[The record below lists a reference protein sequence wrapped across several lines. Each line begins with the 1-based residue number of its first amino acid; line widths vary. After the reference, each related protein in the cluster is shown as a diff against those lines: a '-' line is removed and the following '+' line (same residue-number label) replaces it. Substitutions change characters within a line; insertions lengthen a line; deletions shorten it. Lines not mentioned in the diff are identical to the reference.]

1 VSLRQKTLLIVV
13 LTLVGLYLLL
23 YIFARKTV
31 LDRFA
36 QLEHQEIRQDLDRV
50 SHTISNEYDLLAT
63 IARDD
68 SQWDEAYRFINRPM
82 AKWGENNFP
91 NDTFGALRLNL
102 LIYMNSSDQAVH
114 AREFNEQDGHQRPAS
129 DEAITHVVPLSRMA
143 RESNNKGVGGIVIMP
158 GGPMLVTAWP
168 LLDST
173 GHGPPRGALLMGRR
187 LDAAELKRLAWT
199 TSLQFDI
206 FCLNGAPLPKDIIHA
221 RAQLS
226 RLTALVAPLGQGIAG
241 YTLLKDYTG
250 TPALVLRV
258 QTPRVIYAQGQ
269 MTLMYLM
276 GFTLFVGAVFT
287 TLTLLLLEK
296 QVLSRLISLSRSV
309 AVIGVRSG
317 LSDRVRVQGADEI
330 SHLAGSINQM
340 LASLERAERE
350 REVPE
355 AYLEGL
361 FESAPEAVV
370 IVDSQGR
377 VVRVNQ
383 EFSRMF
389 GYALEEARGRELD
402 RLIVPPTRIEEAE
415 ALNEQVEHGKT
426 VSLETQ
432 RRTSDG
438 RTVDVSI
445 LGTPVKIGGG
455 RVAFYAIYRDITERK
470 RSESLQSA
478 LYRIA
483 ERANTAQN
491 LDDLFAGIH
500 KILSEL
506 MFAKN
511 CYIALYDPA
520 TELVSF
526 PYFVDEKDVVAPP
539 PHKFRRGLTEYVLR
553 TGKPLLATPEIL
565 DDLVRRGELEAR
577 VGARSR
583 DWIGVPLKQGES
595 TFGVLTIQTYEEN
608 VRYGESEKE
617 ILTFVSQQIAS
628 AVLHRR
634 NQDAI
639 RESESRFRALA
650 ENAAPALYIYSK
662 RFYYLNPSTAYLFG
676 YSREEL
682 MAMDD
687 PWEILVHPEFREMTR
702 QRSQARLRG
711 EYAPSHYEFKIVTK
725 SGEERWVDFSASSP
739 IQFAGKPANIAI
751 AVDITERKW
760 AEQLQTA
767 LYRIATTTS
776 SSQDLQELFAA
787 IHSIVGELM
796 DARNFYVALYDSV
809 ENLVSFPYFVD
820 EEDAT
825 DDPRPPKKGLTEYL
839 LRTGQPLLANPEVF
853 ERLVASGEVETVGA
867 PSLDWLGVPLKSGDN
882 VFGVLVVQSYSEN
895 VRYGE
900 REKEILTFVS
910 HHVASAIQHK
920 RNQDALRDSEIRYRT
935 LVQSAVYGIFGWN
948 LEQRFTDVNPALV
961 AILGY
966 ESAEDVL
973 VLRSASDIYVDP
985 AQHQEIVNTLL
996 AVGQLRGMEVQWR
1009 RRDGKSITVRLS
1021 GRALLDQHGTSG
1033 FEMIVEDIT
1042 ERRLLEEQLRQS
1054 QKMEAVGQLAGGV
1067 AHDFNNLLTI
1077 IKGNSQLLL
1086 ERLHEADSRRGGVE
1100 QIQKAADKAASL
1112 TSQLLAFS
1120 RKQVVAFRVLDL
1132 NAVLTNMVQLLPRLL
1147 GEHIELSIVQGKHL
1161 GSVKADPGQIE
1172 QIIMNLG
1179 LNARDAMPNGGRLT
1193 IETRNVELD
1202 QSYSDQQIQVEAGR
1216 YVQLAVSD
1224 TGVGIDPEVLPHIF
1238 EPFFTTKPA
1247 GKGTGL
1253 GLSTV
1258 YGIVQQSNGY
1268 IWAYSDPGVGTTFK
1282 LYLPRVDQVAETLDV
1297 KPGSRELYAGF
1308 ETILLVEDEDGV
1320 RSLIQ
1325 LLLQRNGYRVLEAH
1339 NAEQALQIAESNKD
1353 RIHLL
1358 LTDLILPRLGGR
1370 ELAERVT
1377 ALRPETK
1384 CLFMSGYTD
1393 DSVLK
1398 SGVLDNQ
1405 TPFLQKPFSMEALLQ
1420 KIRDVLGKA
1429 AAVQ

>member
-1 VSLRQKTLLIVV
+1 MSLRQKTLLILV

-23 YIFARKTV
+23 YVLARRTV

-50 SHTISNEYDLLAT
+50 AHTIANEYDLLST

-68 SQWDEAYRFINRPM
+68 SQWDEAYRFVSRPDRY
-82 AKWGENNFP
+82 WGENNFP
-91 NDTFGALRLNL
+91 NDTFAALRLNL
-102 LIYMNSSDQAVH
+102 LIYMNSIDEPVH
-114 AREFNEQDGHQRPAS
+114 AREFDEQAGEQRPAS
-129 DEAITHVVPLSRMA
+129 DEIINRVLPLSRLA
-143 RESNNKGVGGIVIMP
+143 RTTENKGVGGIVLMP
-158 GGPMLVTAWP
+158 DGPMLVTAWP
-168 LLDST
+168 LLNST
-173 GHGPPRGALLMGRR
+173 GHGPPHGALLMGRR

-199 TSLQFDI
+199 TSLQFDV
-206 FCLNGAPLPKDIIHA
+206 FPLSEAPLPRDVSHA
-221 RAQLS
+221 RVQLS
-226 RLTALVAPLGQGIAG
+226 RTSAVVAPLGQGIAG
-241 YTLLKDYTG
+241 YALLKDYTG
-250 TPALVLRV
+250 IPALVLRV
-258 QTPRVIYAQGQ
+258 QTSRVVYAQGQ
-269 MTLMYLM
+269 ITLMYLM
-276 GFTLFVGAVFT
+276 GFTFFVGAVFT
-287 TLTLLLLEK
+287 TLTLLLLEN
-296 QVLSRLISLSRSV
+296 QVLSRLISLSKSV
-309 AVIGVRSG
+309 ASIGVRSG
-317 LSDRVRVQGADEI
+317 LSERVRVQGEDEI
-330 SHLAGSINQM
+330 SNLAGSINQM

-370 IVDSQGR
+370 IVDSQRR

-383 EFSRMF
+383 EFSQMF
-389 GYALEEARGRELD
+389 GYSLEEARGRELD
-402 RLIVPPTRIEEAE
+402 RLIVPAARVEEAQ
-415 ALNEQVEHGKT
+415 ALNAEVEQGKS

-432 RRTSDG
+432 RRTSAG

-470 RSESLQSA
+470 RSELLQSA

-483 ERANTAQN
+483 EKANTAQN

-520 TELVSF
+520 SELVSF
-526 PYFVDEKDVVAPP
+526 PYFVDEKDLVAPP

-553 TGKPLLATPEIL
+553 TGKPLLATPKIL
-565 DDLVRRGELEAR
+565 DDLVRRGELDAR

-608 VRYGESEKE
+608 VRYGEAEKE

-628 AVLHRR
+628 AVLNRR

-639 RESESRFRALA
+639 RESESRFRSLA
-650 ENAAPALYIYSK
+650 ENAAPALYIYAQ
-662 RFYYLNPSTAYLFG
+662 RFYYLNPSTARLFG

-682 MAMDD
+682 MAMED
-687 PWEILVHPEFREMTR
+687 PWQILVHPEFCEMTR
-702 QRSQARLRG
+702 QRAQARLRG
-711 EYAPSHYEFKIVTK
+711 ESVPSHYEFKIVTK
-725 SGEERWVDFSASSP
+725 TGEERWVDFSASSP

-776 SSQDLQELFAA
+776 SAQDLQELFAE
-787 IHSIVGELM
+787 IHEIVGELM
-796 DARNFYVALYDSV
+796 DARNFYVALYDAIKD
-809 ENLVSFPYFVD
+809 LVSFPYFVD

-825 DDPRPPKKGLTEYL
+825 DEPRPPKKGLTEYL

-867 PSLDWLGVPLKSGDN
+867 PSLDWLGVPLKTGDN
-882 VFGVLVVQSYSEN
+882 VFGVLVVQSYSEK

-920 RNQDALRDSEIRYRT
+920 RNQDALRDSEMRYRT

-966 ESAEDVL
+966 ESPEDVL
-973 VLRSASDIYVDP
+973 ALPSASDVYVDP
-985 AQHQEIVNTLL
+985 AQHEEIVNTLL
-996 AVGQLRGMEVQWR
+996 TVGQLRGMEVQWR

-1021 GRALLDQHGTSG
+1021 GRTLLDQHGTTG
-1033 FEMIVEDIT
+1033 FEIIVEDIT

-1132 NAVLTNMVQLLPRLL
+1132 NAVLSNMIQLLPRLL
-1147 GEHIELSIVQGKHL
+1147 GERIELSIVQGKEL

-1172 QIIMNLG
+1172 QIIMNLA
-1179 LNARDAMPNGGRLT
+1179 LNARDAMPSGGRLT
-1193 IETRNVELD
+1193 LETRNVDLD
-1202 QSYSDQQIQVEAGR
+1202 CSYSDQQIQVEAGR

-1224 TGVGIDPEVLPHIF
+1224 TGVGIDPEALPHIF

-1282 LYLPRVDQVAETLDV
+1282 LYLPRVDQRAETLDAQPSSSEV
-1297 KPGSRELYAGF
+1297 SAGF
-1308 ETILLVEDEDGV
+1308 ETVLLVEDEDGV

-1339 NAEQALQIAESNKD
+1339 NAEHALQIAESTKD
-1353 RIHLL
+1353 KIHLL

-1370 ELAERVT
+1370 ELAERIT
-1377 ALRPETK
+1377 AFRPEIK

-1398 SGVLDNQ
+1398 SGVFENQ
-1405 TPFLQKPFSMEALLQ
+1405 TPFLQKPFSMEALLH
-1420 KIRDVLGKA
+1420 KIRDVLGRA
-1429 AAVQ
+1429 AAAR

>member
-13 LTLVGLYLLL
+13 LTLVALYLLL
-23 YIFARKTV
+23 YVFVRKTV

-36 QLEHQEIRQDLDRV
+36 QLESQEIRQDLDRV
-50 SHTISNEYDLLAT
+50 SHIISNEYDLLAT

-68 SQWDEAYRFINRPM
+68 SQWDEAYRFVNRPTP
-82 AKWGENNFP
+82 KWGENSFP
-91 NDTFGALRLNL
+91 NDTFSALRLNL
-102 LIYMNSSDQAVH
+102 LVFTNSSDRPVH
-114 AREFNEQDGHQRPAS
+114 AREFDDQERKQSLAS
-129 DEAITHVVPLSRMA
+129 DESLNRVLPLSRMA
-143 RESNNKGVGGIVIMP
+143 RASKNTGVGGIVVMP
-158 GGPMLVTAWP
+158 DGPMLVTAWP
-168 LLDST
+168 VLNSV
-173 GHGPPRGALLMGRR
+173 GHGPPHGALLMGRR
-187 LDAAELKRLAWT
+187 LDAGELKRLAWT

-206 FCLNGAPLPKDIIHA
+206 FSLADARLPRDVAHA
-221 RAQLS
+221 HAQLS
-226 RLTALVAPLGQGIAG
+226 RSSAVVSPLGQGIAG
-241 YTLLKDYTG
+241 YTLLKDYTRK
-250 TPALVLRV
+250 PALVLRV
-258 QTPRVIYAQGQ
+258 QTPRVVYAQGK
-269 MTLMYLM
+269 MTLLYLM
-276 GFTLFVGAVFT
+276 GFTLFVGVVFT
-287 TLTLLLLEK
+287 ILTLFLLEK

-309 AVIGVRSG
+309 AAIGVRSG
-317 LSDRVRVQGADEI
+317 LSARVRVQGADEI

-370 IVDSQGR
+370 IVDSQRR
-377 VVRVNQ
+377 VVRVNK

-389 GYALEEARGRELD
+389 GYSLEETRGRDLD
-402 RLIVPPTRIEEAE
+402 RLIVPASKVEESE
-415 ALNEQVEHGKT
+415 ALNAQVEQGKT

-432 RRTSDG
+432 RRTSAA
-438 RTVDVSI
+438 RTVEVSI
-445 LGTPVKIGGG
+445 LSTPVKIGGG
-455 RVAFYAIYRDITERK
+455 RVAYYAIYRDITERK
-470 RSESLQSA
+470 RSEVLQSA

-483 ERANTAQN
+483 EKANTAQN

-500 KILSEL
+500 SILSEL
-506 MFAKN
+506 MLAKS

-520 TELVSF
+520 TEMVSF

-565 DDLVRRGELEAR
+565 DDLVRRGEVEAR

-583 DWIGVPLKQGES
+583 DWIGVPLKQAEIA
-595 TFGVLTIQTYEEN
+595 FGVLTIQTYEEN
-608 VRYGESEKE
+608 VRYGEAEKE

-628 AVLHRR
+628 AVLDRR

-639 RESESRFRALA
+639 RESESRFRSLA

-662 RFYYLNPSTAYLFG
+662 RFYYLNPSTARLFG

-687 PWEILVHPEFREMTR
+687 PWQILVHPEFREMAWE
-702 QRSQARLRG
+702 RSQARLRG
-711 EYAPSHYEFKIVTK
+711 ECVPSHYEFKIITK
-725 SGEERWVDFSASSP
+725 SGEERWVDFSASNP
-739 IQFAGKPANIAI
+739 IQFAGKPANITI

-776 SSQDLQELFAA
+776 SAQDLQELFAA
-787 IHSIVGELM
+787 IHGIVGELM
-796 DARNFYVALYDSV
+796 YARNFYVALYDPV
-809 ENLVSFPYFVD
+809 KNLVSFPYFVD

-825 DDPRPPKKGLTEYL
+825 DEPRPPKKGLTEYL
-839 LRTGQPLLANPEVF
+839 LKTGQPLLANPAVF
-853 ERLVASGEVETVGA
+853 ERMVANGEVETVGA
-867 PSLDWLGVPLKSGDN
+867 PSLDWLGVPLKTGEKT
-882 VFGVLVVQSYSEN
+882 FGVLVVQSYNEK

-910 HHVASAIQHK
+910 HHVASAIQQK
-920 RNQDALRDSEIRYRT
+920 RNQDALRDSELRYRT

-948 LEQRFTDVNPALV
+948 LERKFTDVNPALV

-973 VLRSASDIYVDP
+973 SLPSATDVFLDA
-985 AQHQEIVNTLL
+985 AQHHEIVNTLL
-996 AVGQLRGMEVQWR
+996 TVGQLRGMEVQWR
-1009 RRDGKSITVRLS
+1009 RCDGKSITVRLS
-1021 GRALLDQHGTSG
+1021 GRTLLDQHGISG

-1086 ERLHEADSRRGGVE
+1086 ERLHEADSRRSGVE

-1132 NAVLTNMVQLLPRLL
+1132 NAVLTNMAQLLPRLL
-1147 GEHIELSIVQGKHL
+1147 GERIDLSIVQGKEL
-1161 GSVKADPGQIE
+1161 GRVKADPGQIE
-1172 QIIMNLG
+1172 QIIMNLA

-1193 IETRNVELD
+1193 LETRNVELD
-1202 QSYSDQQIQVEAGR
+1202 HSYSDQQIQIEAGR

-1224 TGVGIDPEVLPHIF
+1224 TGSGIDPQALPHIF
-1238 EPFFTTKPA
+1238 EPFFTTKPV

-1268 IWAYSDPGVGTTFK
+1268 IWAYSNPGMGTTFK
-1282 LYLPRVDQVAETLDV
+1282 LYLPRVDQRAETLDPQ
-1297 KPGSRELYAGF
+1297 PGPSELYAGF
-1308 ETILLVEDEDGV
+1308 ETVLLVEDEEGV

-1353 RIHLL
+1353 KIHLL

-1370 ELAERVT
+1370 ELAERIT
-1377 ALRPETK
+1377 GLRPEIK

-1420 KIRDVLGKA
+1420 KIRKVLGR
-1429 AAVQ
+1429 AAVAG